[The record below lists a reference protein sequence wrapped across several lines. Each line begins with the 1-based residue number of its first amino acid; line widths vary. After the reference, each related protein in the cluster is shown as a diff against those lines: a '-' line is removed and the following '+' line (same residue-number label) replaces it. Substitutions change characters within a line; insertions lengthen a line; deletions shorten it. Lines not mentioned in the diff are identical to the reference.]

1 MPIARPSPAPPG
13 LPSRSRRRIRTRP
26 SRSFLWPIRA
36 PRSAKG
42 CSARCEA
49 LVTQECCSPPRS
61 ASSKTS
67 SAAGR
72 INVLTLSVG
81 GNDIGFTDQVESL
94 IENTATG
101 NPSPS
106 AIDAS
111 VNSDL
116 KALPG
121 LYARLNKAIK
131 GLHAAR
137 VLVTD
142 YPNQFLNQDG
152 VVSSIPGPFGTT
164 LISTS
169 DAQFATQAITIPLN
183 NAIAAAAT
191 KFNWTFVDLL
201 PSFSTHGYPSTDT
214 WIRQLDQSLD
224 MEGNVD
230 GLFHPNAM
238 GQAAIAQLLLAA
250 D

>member
-1 MPIARPSPAPPG
+1 MRSVGNPRVLLPAEIAELKDIIG
-13 LPSRSRRRIRTRP
+13 SR
-26 SRSFLWPIRA
+26 
-36 PRSAKG
+36 
-42 CSARCEA
+42 
-49 LVTQECCSPPRS
+49 
-61 ASSKTS
+61 
-67 SAAGR
+67 R

-131 GLHAAR
+131 GLHPAR

-142 YPNQFLNQDG
+142 YPNQFPNQDG

-169 DAQFATQAITIPLN
+169 DAQFATQAITIPLKTPSPLPPRSSTGLSLIFSPVSPPRLPFN
-183 NAIAAAAT
+183 QHLDPPARPIARHRG
-191 KFNWTFVDLL
+191 KC
-201 PSFSTHGYPSTDT
+201 
-214 WIRQLDQSLD
+214 
-224 MEGNVD
+224 
-230 GLFHPNAM
+230 
-238 GQAAIAQLLLAA
+238 
-250 D
+250 